1 MILAQLRVLL
11 LGCLLAVVGT
21 ARPEASGEEGFT
33 DSGDIEKTFIVDI
46 ARAAELRKDIGALN
60 KFIAGKGK
68 LEAVDMPDI
77 GVSIVTGTFSESEIE
92 ELRSRGYEEP
102 DPFVVNLFDG
112 ATCEG
117 PELLG
122 ISPTADVVPPSV
134 CRVVGSPQPVASG
147 SPTVW
152 IIDSG
157 VDWSVVTAGLLK
169 VQEAIDCTSSPCQTV
184 SSLDDTVGHGTMVAA
199 VIGGKRVKQGDQYIG
214 LVGVSPDAPL
224 KIVKAFSKLKTEIF
238 GPPLLALRHV
248 RDNAVA
254 GDILNLSWGALYL
267 ESTRRGSTLQD
278 LKFLDALLY
287 QIADRQVRVVVAAGN
302 PREDEEGPWV
312 QSYFPANAATYFSP
326 VTTGNKVGA
335 IYSASA
341 SNSEYIQVATP
352 GKCQGISNAWCDTL
366 WRGGAFGA
374 SYAEPG
380 VNVLSLWKS
389 RKNGKLRRNIC
400 SGTSFAAPALAG
412 LLVRNAQPTN
422 KALTT
427 GSLSPNTDLLGYMTA
442 GTPVNPS
449 SDEPKCN

>member
-1 MILAQLRVLL
+1 MILDRLRVLL
-11 LGCLLAVVGT
+11 TGCLLVAVGT
-21 ARPEASGEEGFT
+21 MGQEASSQEVFNESGE
-33 DSGDIEKTFIVDI
+33 IEKTFIVDI
-46 ARAAELRKDIGALN
+46 ARAGEFREHIAALN
-60 KFIAGKGK
+60 KVIPGKGK
-68 LEAVDMPDI
+68 LETVDMPDI
-77 GVSIVTGTFSESEIE
+77 GLSIVTGIFSDEEIE
-92 ELRSRGYEEP
+92 GLRSKGYEEP

-112 ATCEG
+112 AGCEG

-122 ISPTADVVPPSV
+122 ASPTADIVPPSV
-134 CRVVGSPQPVASG
+134 CRVVGSPQPVPSG
-147 SPTVW
+147 SPAVW

-157 VDWSVVTAGLLK
+157 VDWNVVTAGLLK
-169 VQEAIDCTSSPCQTV
+169 VQEAIDCTSSPCQV
-184 SSLDDTVGHGTMVAA
+184 VPSLTDTVGHGTMVAA
-199 VIGGKRVKQGDQYIG
+199 IVGGKRVQQGNQHVG

-224 KIVKAFSKLKTEIF
+224 KIVKAFRNRKTAIF

-254 GDILNLSWGALYL
+254 GDILNLSWGALFL
-267 ESTRRGSTLQD
+267 ESTRRGSTLED
-278 LKFLDALLY
+278 LKILDALLY

-302 PREDEEGPWV
+302 AQEDEVGTWI
-312 QSYFPANAATYFSP
+312 QSYFPANAATYISP
-326 VTTGNKVGA
+326 VKTGNKAGA

-341 SNSEYIQVATP
+341 SNSEYIQTAVP

-389 RKNGKLRRNIC
+389 RKNGTLRRNIC

-412 LLVRNAQPTN
+412 LLVRNTQPTN
-422 KALTT
+422 QALIK
-427 GSLSPNTDLLGYMTA
+427 GGLIPNTDLVGYMTA

-449 SDEPKCN
+449 SDQPKCN